1 MLGKGLIVDE
11 GIVGELERC
20 PQPASMADCA
30 VDGEAGT
37 GTGDCIS
44 TSLVSGE
51 EDMFGGWVLL
61 RRELF
66 DVLAAGGWYEERAD

>member
-1 MLGKGLIVDE
+1 MDE
-11 GIVGELERC
+11 GVVGKLGRC
-20 PQPASMADCA
+20 PQPASMGDCA
-30 VDGEAGT
+30 VDGEGGT
-37 GTGDCIS
+37 ATGDCIS

-66 DVLAAGGWYEERAD
+66 VVLAGGVV

>member
-1 MLGKGLIVDE
+1 MG
-11 GIVGELERC
+11 
-20 PQPASMADCA
+20 DCA

-66 DVLAAGGWYEERAD
+66 VVLAGGVV